1 MTTDD
6 ETKHLAINRLESEL
20 NLANDNLRL
29 MTKDRDRLRREAK
42 ALRAELDTVNRE
54 YGIR

>member
-6 ETKHLAINRLESEL
+6 DPKHLAIKLLESEL

-29 MTKDRDRLRREAK
+29 TTKVRDRLR
-42 ALRAELDTVNRE
+42 TVRRRQHE
-54 YGIR
+54 VPI

>member
-6 ETKHLAINRLESEL
+6 DPKQLAINRLESEL

-29 MTKDRDRLRREAK
+29 TTKVRDRMRTVRRRQHE
-42 ALRAELDTVNRE
+42 VP
-54 YGIR
+54 I